1 MAGKQEVLCVV
12 LTTSRELIKQK
23 ISRRKN
29 FILHLRLES
38 ADRQS
43 HVLPQWR
50 ASVKGLIMN
59 KILAVCVCVCCVSL
73 PLNWCFQETPL
84 AFKQPVPTLLSH
96 FKGVLLHVVS
106 GMAAS
111 RGKTQ

>member
-29 FILHLRLES
+29 FILYLRLES
-38 ADRQS
+38 AD
-43 HVLPQWR
+43 R